1 MVDEPD
7 TPAPDVSDMS
17 SIDVAA
23 TPPPPRSRLQRFIAA
38 VRKAFAAPEGAGDAA
53 AASRPAVQRQP
64 ALKPP
69 APEPVNLSSGSFDFP
84 IVGES
89 YRQRQ
94 IRRVASLAERNERGY
109 LEFDVVLRR
118 EPTNKADRNAIAV
131 FGPGGNHL
139 GYVAREDARV
149 LNRYFWRI
157 EETGRHAVCRGMIIG
172 ESQRMLGVVL
182 DLDVRRLKREWR
194 L

>member
-17 SIDVAA
+17 SADVAA
-23 TPPPPRSRLQRFIAA
+23 TPQQPRSTLRRFFTA
-38 VRKAFAAPEGAGDAA
+38 VRKAFAAPEGGAA
-53 AASRPAVQRQP
+53 SAASRPAAQRQP
-64 ALKPP
+64 APKPP
-69 APEPVNLSSGSFDFP
+69 EPAPVNLSSGSFDFP

-94 IRRVASLAERNERGY
+94 IRRVAALAARNERGY
-109 LEFDVVLRR
+109 LEFDVTLRR

-139 GYVAREDARV
+139 GYFAREDARV
-149 LNRYFWRI
+149 LNRHFWRI
-157 EETGRHAVCRGMIIG
+157 EETGRHAVCRGIIIG
-172 ESQRMLGVVL
+172 ENQKTLGVVL
-182 DLDVRRLKREWR
+182 DLDVKRLKREWR